1 MSLDLLAFP
10 LLLLVGATPT
20 PGSTSTSLM
29 DLSSLCPVVAP
40 PTIKPVGVCN
50 DINFNNILNRR
61 PASSASNA
69 DKNRGHRIDCLLCQI
84 TGNND
89 AEMGVEGGG
98 TRYLTAGI
106 TDKEDDLTVVN
117 GTEYLTAG
125 NNNEVVGGCNVRR
138 LRNIQW
144 DQSKDVDLAG
154 LYFTAKFVAKLC

>member
-1 MSLDLLAFP
+1 MAGGIPKIESSNNLNVENDDDK
-10 LLLLVGATPT
+10 GAK
-20 PGSTSTSLM
+20 
-29 DLSSLCPVVAP
+29 SSFANARMKSESNNPINN
-40 PTIKPVGVCN
+40 TRN
-50 DINFNNILNRR
+50 DINFTNILNRR

>member
-1 MSLDLLAFP
+1 MWGNP
-10 LLLLVGATPT
+10 HPPT
-20 PGSTSTSLM
+20 EQPTE
-29 DLSSLCPVVAP
+29 
-40 PTIKPVGVCN
+40 TIKPVGVCN

-61 PASSASNA
+61 PASSASNADKNRGHTNFTNILNHRQASTASNA

-144 DQSKDVDLAG
+144 DQFIF
-154 LYFTAKFVAKLC
+154 YC

>member
-1 MSLDLLAFP
+1 MQKVQKDGGGGNP
-10 LLLLVGATPT
+10 HHPT
-20 PGSTSTSLM
+20 EQPTE
-29 DLSSLCPVVAP
+29 
-40 PTIKPVGVCN
+40 TIKPVGVCN